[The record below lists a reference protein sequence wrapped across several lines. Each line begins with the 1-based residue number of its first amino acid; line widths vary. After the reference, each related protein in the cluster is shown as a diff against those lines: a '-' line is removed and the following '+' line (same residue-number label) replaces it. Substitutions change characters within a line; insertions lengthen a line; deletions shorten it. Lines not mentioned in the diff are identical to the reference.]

1 MGLCGDGGKTSMQFE
16 VNYLLGLVG
25 VLYLRGM
32 NHCWYVAELRH
43 LYDVNNVTSWVTGAY
58 SLNLYRKLT
67 VLGSE

>member
-1 MGLCGDGGKTSMQFE
+1 MQFE
-16 VNYLLGLVG
+16 VNHLLGLVE

-32 NHCWYVAELRH
+32 NHCWYVAESHRLH
-43 LYDVNNVTSWVTGAY
+43 DVNNVTSLVTGAY